1 MIHDTIECD
10 LFIAVPDDNWQLDIS
25 GSASSR
31 DSSCELLALAA
42 ALWWWIGRQPLRPAT
57 PGL

>member
-1 MIHDTIECD
+1 MLTRPK
-10 LFIAVPDDNWQLDIS
+10 LTLLA
-25 GSASSR
+25 
-31 DSSCELLALAA
+31 LALAA